1 MNLLRLFSRTPS
13 APAARER
20 LQVLLAHER
29 AAVGDSDLVTKLR
42 DEILRA
48 ISKHMQVDDEKV
60 SVRMERGAQVSTL
73 AVDIEIPFDAGKHVH
88 KVSSAARLAKAAA
101 RRPVSAALSAEALP
115 ARARAA
121 MPSKITAQR
130 NSAKARWKGCKV
142 RPCRAWAP

>member
-1 MNLLRLFSRTPS
+1 MSLFRLFFRAPS

-29 AAVGDSDLVTKLR
+29 ASVGDSDLVTKLR

-73 AVDIEIPFDAGKHVH
+73 AVDIEIPFDAGK
-88 KVSSAARLAKAAA
+88 KAA
-101 RRPVSAALSAEALP
+101 
-115 ARARAA
+115 
-121 MPSKITAQR
+121 
-130 NSAKARWKGCKV
+130 
-142 RPCRAWAP
+142 